1 MACHTSLLCNG
12 WARKSLVTF
21 LAVDIVSATSL
32 LLSGFP
38 CIPVPGIKYSS
49 TDCDQL
55 CVPVWCGLCACV
67 CVWWVGG
74 CARNVE
80 DGPPIKVCTAML
92 FTYQHCQDVDHCFT
106 CAQHNALLP
115 CSPPAMTSQQTLTYN
130 LKSSGACGLCGG
142 TSQCG
147 RIITR
152 RAKDGMRRTTM
163 DPQEE

>member
-1 MACHTSLLCNG
+1 MAGLASL
-12 WARKSLVTF
+12 WSLSWQLTLF
-21 LAVDIVSATSL
+21 QQR
-32 LLSGFP
+32 P
-38 CIPVPGIKYSS
+38 CFCQAFHAFQFRVSS
-49 TDCDQL
+49 TALLTVTNSVCL
-55 CVPVWCGLCACV
+55 CGVACVRVCV